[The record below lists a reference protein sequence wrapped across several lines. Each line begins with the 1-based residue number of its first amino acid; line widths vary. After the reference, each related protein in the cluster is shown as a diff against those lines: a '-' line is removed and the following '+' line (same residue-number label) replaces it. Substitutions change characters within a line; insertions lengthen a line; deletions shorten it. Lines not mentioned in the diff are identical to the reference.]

1 MNRIVRIEDQRFM
14 VSPCGYMS
22 DWFDVAEIAD
32 ECPGWTDV
40 TELSDV
46 ELQQFIE
53 RRMRAADQ
61 RKRESR
67 DEDRADRAQWHREYD
82 ALGI

>member
-1 MNRIVRIEDQRFM
+1 MSALKLQDQRFM
-14 VSPCGYMS
+14 VSPCGYLA
-22 DWFDVAEIAD
+22 DWFDLAEIAD
-32 ECPGWTDV
+32 ECPGWTDC
-40 TELSDV
+40 TEMGDV

-67 DEDRADRAQWHREYD
+67 DEDRAERAQWYREYD
-82 ALGI
+82 LIHV